1 MLRRLKSDVALHL
14 PPKKEVLVYA
24 PLTQKQETFYKAA
37 LDGTILDLVG
47 DKVCV
52 CVTVHYTAQIFI
64 PLSSYCII
72 LFYFEIVIINIWLLR
87 PGMGLRLGCGSTVF
101 KACFQR
107 SKFKR
112 KKVQNLLYFTLNY
125 CKIQ

>member
-52 CVTVHYTAQIFI
+52 CVTVHYTAQILI
-64 PLSSYCII
+64 PLSSHCII
-72 LFYFEIVIINIWLLR
+72 LFYCEIVINMWLLR
-87 PGMGLRLGCGSTVF
+87 PGTGLRLGCGSTVF

-107 SKFKR
+107 SKLKR